1 LDAGRRSHSAGRGVC
16 DMRRFGAT
24 SIGIRIPIPVPTRK
38 LARLCRAVRTGLA
51 CGRGIVVGQCLSLY
65 KSL

>member
-1 LDAGRRSHSAGRGVC
+1 
-16 DMRRFGAT
+16 MRRFGAT
-24 SIGIRIPIPVPTRK
+24 SIGIRIRIPVPTRK